1 MLGGIKMEFLRNIG
15 ESVNSAL
22 DFVVEKNKK
31 FNRINK
37 IKKFIKKE
45 SNSIMKAYI
54 KLGKH
59 YYNELRDVPNYEMQ
73 NICTAIDNSKKEIKR
88 LQEKLI
94 EINSEDNVCD
104 INELWEDEP
113 VEVESVLD
121 KDDNIINSEDE
132 QKKTES

>member
-1 MLGGIKMEFLRNIG
+1 MFGGIKMEFLRNIG

-73 NICTAIDNSKKEIKR
+73 NICTSIDNSKKEIKR

-121 KDDNIINSEDE
+121 KDDNLTNLEDE
-132 QKKTES
+132 QKKD

>member
-1 MLGGIKMEFLRNIG
+1 
-15 ESVNSAL
+15 
-22 DFVVEKNKK
+22 
-31 FNRINK
+31 
-37 IKKFIKKE
+37 
-45 SNSIMKAYI
+45 MKAYI

>member
-1 MLGGIKMEFLRNIG
+1 MEFLRNLG

-45 SNSIMKAYI
+45 SNSIIKSYV

-59 YYNELRDVPNYEMQ
+59 YYSELRDVPNYEMQ
-73 NICTAIDNSKKEIKR
+73 NICNSIDNSKKEIKR

-94 EINSEDNVCD
+94 EVNSEDSVCD
-104 INELWEDEP
+104 FNELWDEEP
-113 VEVESVLD
+113 IEVESVLD
-121 KDDNIINSEDE
+121 QENDFIDLEEDHNE
-132 QKKTES
+132 TEKNNG

>member
-1 MLGGIKMEFLRNIG
+1 MEFLKNIG

-37 IKKFIKKE
+37 IKRFMKKE
-45 SNSIMKAYI
+45 SNSIIKSYI
-54 KLGKH
+54 KLGKY

-73 NICTAIDNSKKEIKR
+73 NICTSIDNSKKEIKR

-94 EINSEDNVCD
+94 EINSEDNICD
-104 INELWEDEP
+104 FNDLWDDEP
-113 VEVESVLD
+113 IEVESVVEQQND
-121 KDDNIINSEDE
+121 AVSSEDNTTDDKE
-132 QKKTES
+132 EK